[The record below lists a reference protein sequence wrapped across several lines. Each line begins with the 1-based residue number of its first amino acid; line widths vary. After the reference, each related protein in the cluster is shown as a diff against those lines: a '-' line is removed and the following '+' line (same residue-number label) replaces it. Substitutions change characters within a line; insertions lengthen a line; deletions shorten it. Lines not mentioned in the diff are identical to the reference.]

1 MIDDKKTIFAL
12 ATAPGKSGVAIIR
25 ISGKNSLDSIK
36 YLTNQD
42 IPPARK
48 AALRDLL
55 HPLSKEL
62 IDQAIIIFFPGPKSF
77 TGEDIVELHIH
88 GSRAIIN
95 ILIKLLSNFNNFRI
109 ANPGEFAK
117 RAFLNG
123 RMDLTAAEGLA
134 DLIEA
139 ETTIQQRQA
148 IRQMQG
154 NLSDIYEEWKNKL
167 IRSLAL
173 LEAYIDFPDE
183 DIPDDILNDLEDLTS
198 ELKKNIAKHLN
209 DNHKGEIIRRGIYVA
224 ILGAPN
230 VGKSTLLN
238 YLAKREVAIVSN
250 IAGTTRDALEVN
262 LDLNGYPVTII
273 DTAGI
278 RESKD
283 IIEKEGIR
291 RAFTKAEEADI
302 KIIMFASDQPESIN
316 EDILKIIDDETI
328 ILVNKID
335 CQQVINTE
343 NLNKSHNKLLI
354 SIEKNIGLEEF
365 LDKLSGLIEEKF
377 SPASDPL
384 ITRERHRILL
394 EKCLEV
400 INYFNME
407 KELELACEDLR
418 IAARYLGQITGHI
431 NVETILDEIFRNFCI
446 GK

>member
-1 MIDDKKTIFAL
+1 MLDDKKTIFAL

-25 ISGKNSLDSIK
+25 ISGIYALDSIK
-36 YLTNQD
+36 ILTNQD
-42 IPPARK
+42 LPEARK
-48 AALRDLL
+48 AVLRNLL
-55 HPLSKEL
+55 HPQSKEL
-62 IDQAIIIFFPGPKSF
+62 IDQAVVIFFPGPKSF

-139 ETTIQQRQA
+139 ETIIQQRQA

-154 NLSDIYEEWKNKL
+154 NLANIYEEWKNKL

-183 DIPDDILNDLEDLTS
+183 DIPDDILNDLENLTQ
-198 ELKKNIAKHLN
+198 ELRLNIEKHLN

-230 VGKSTLLN
+230 VGKSSLLN
-238 YLAKREVAIVSN
+238 YLAKRDVAIVSN

-262 LDLNGYPVTII
+262 LDLNGYPVTIV

-283 IIEKEGIR
+283 SIEKEGIK

-302 KIIMFASDQPESIN
+302 KIIMFASDQPESLSDEIV
-316 EDILKIIDDETI
+316 KMIDEQSI
-328 ILVNKID
+328 ILINKID
-335 CQQVINTE
+335 CGQI
-343 NLNKSHNKLLI
+343 LNMDKAMEI
-354 SIEKNIGLEEF
+354 SIEKNIGLEHF
-365 LDKLSGLIEEKF
+365 LDKLSNLIEEKF
-377 SPASDPL
+377 SLASDPL
-384 ITRERHRILL
+384 ITRERHRALL
-394 EKCLEV
+394 SKCLEALS
-400 INYFNME
+400 YFSME

-431 NVETILDEIFRNFCI
+431 DVETILDEIFRNFCI